1 MSGWLLRRSLQ
12 AAVTFAVAL
21 ALLFLLMR
29 AAPGD
34 PLFRLSADRPVSPQE
49 IEVLRARY
57 GLDQPV
63 GTQLLAFV
71 KGLLRGDLGTSIE
84 HGRPVT
90 ALLAERLPATLL
102 LGGSVLLLNFT
113 IGLWLG
119 VRQAVRHGQREDRW
133 LTTLSLTGY
142 AMPSFWL
149 GLVLAWLFGVEWRL
163 LPAAGMQNPLL
174 DTDAGFLV
182 KAVDVLRHL
191 VLPAVTLS
199 VVSIAATM
207 RYQRTA
213 MLEVLRLPYIVTARS
228 KGLSEREVTWRH
240 AWKNALFPV
249 ITIFGL
255 WLPMLVSGSVFVEAV
270 FAWPGLGSLAA
281 GAVGSRDYPL
291 LMGASLLVAALVV
304 TGGFITDVA
313 YAWLDPRVRLG

>member
-1 MSGWLLRRSLQ
+1 MAAWMLRRFLQ
-12 AAVTFAVAL
+12 AAITLAIAL
-21 ALLFLLMR
+21 ALLFLVMR

-34 PLFRLSADRPVSPQE
+34 PLFRLSAERPISQQE
-49 IEVLRARY
+49 IAVLRARY

-63 GTQLLAFV
+63 GSQLLAFV
-71 KGLLRGDLGTSIE
+71 SGALTGDLGVSIE

-90 ALLAERLPATLL
+90 ALLAERLPATVL

-149 GLVLAWLFGVEWRL
+149 GLVLAWLIGVEWRL
-163 LPAAGMQNPLL
+163 LPAAGMQDPLL
-174 DTDAGFLV
+174 EQDAGFLV
-182 KAVDVLRHL
+182 RAGDVLRHL
-191 VLPAVTLS
+191 VLPVVTLS
-199 VVSIAATM
+199 TVSIAATM

-213 MLEVLRLPYIVTARS
+213 MMEVLHLPYVVTARA

-240 AWKNALFPV
+240 AWRNALFPI

-255 WLPMLVSGSVFVEAV
+255 WLPILVSGSVFVEAV

-281 GAVGSRDYPL
+281 NAVGSRDYPL
-291 LMGASLLVAALVV
+291 LMGASLLVAILVV
-304 TGGFITDVA
+304 AGGVITDVA
-313 YAWLDPRVRLG
+313 YAWLDPRVRYG